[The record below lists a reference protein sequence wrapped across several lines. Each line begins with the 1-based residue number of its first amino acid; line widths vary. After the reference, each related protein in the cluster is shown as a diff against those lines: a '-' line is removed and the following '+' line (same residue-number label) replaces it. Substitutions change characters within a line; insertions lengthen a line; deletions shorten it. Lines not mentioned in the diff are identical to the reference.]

1 MARIEGA
8 QPRQHGFFGGLV
20 LRMVFGAVKRKL
32 GRMVEPTA
40 IAGHRPRI
48 LFGTAMMEA
57 AYLGANAA
65 PAKLKALCSVRAGSL
80 VGCPY

>member
-1 MARIEGA
+1 MARIDGA

-20 LRMVFGAVKRKL
+20 LRIVYGAVRKKL

-40 IAGHRPRI
+40 IHGHQPRI
-48 LFGTAMMEA
+48 LFGNAMMEA
-57 AYLGANAA
+57 GFLGAKAA
-65 PAKLKALCSVRAGSL
+65 PAKLKALASVRAGSL